1 MRWGLCVSLG
11 TCGGQISPGPL
22 EGKKASREA
31 LGQLPRLIAL
41 SGDVDIGA
49 LKVFFFFGAPI
60 PSRKQAHL
68 SVSEDPS
75 NNLRCSRYQD

>member
-1 MRWGLCVSLG
+1 MRWGYALALG
-11 TCGGQISPGPL
+11 PVGDRYPPGPL